1 MPIYALPVIPLVL
14 MILEIN
20 NTKTN
25 SEAKMVPYAD
35 DFFVAGSISSL
46 KNWWDTLCKLG
57 PKFSYFHG

>member
-1 MPIYALPVIPLVL
+1 